1 MRTEIINEKWAEI
14 FADEGKE
21 LARKADGKPV
31 GTKARVLRENLGEW
45 TETDPA
51 EIEAAEEAARY
62 KARVVALIR
71 ERYDADDETALL
83 ANRGDGDPEHAE
95 EYAAWQAYREQCKQ
109 RARAEVAGEEVSANT
124 PSDQITAAPTAP
136 AEDSIPETSETPAV
150 E

>member
-83 ANRGDGDPEHAE
+83 ANRGDGDPVHAE

-109 RARAEVAGEEVSANT
+109 RARAEVAEE
-124 PSDQITAAPTAP
+124 
-136 AEDSIPETSETPAV
+136 EGV
-150 E
+150 EEA

>member
-21 LARKADGKPV
+21 LARTSDRKPV
-31 GTKARVLRENLGEW
+31 GTRARILASALDEW
-45 TETDPA
+45 TEVDPA
-51 EIEAAEEAARY
+51 EAADSEREARY

-95 EYAAWQAYREQCKQ
+95 EYAAWQAYREECKQ

-124 PSDQITAAPTAP
+124 PSDQIPAAPTAP
-136 AEDSIPETSETPAV
+136 AENSIPETSETPAV

>member
-83 ANRGDGDPEHAE
+83 ANHGDGDQEHAE

-109 RARAEVAGEEVSANT
+109 RARAEVAGEEGG
-124 PSDQITAAPTAP
+124 
-136 AEDSIPETSETPAV
+136 V
-150 E
+150 EV

>member
-21 LARKADGKPV
+21 LARTSDRKSV
-31 GTKARVLRENLGEW
+31 GTRARILASALDEW
-45 TETDPA
+45 TEVDPA
-51 EIEAAEEAARY
+51 EAADSEREARY

-83 ANRGDGDPEHAE
+83 ANRGDGDPVHAE

-109 RARAEVAGEEVSANT
+109 RARAEVAG
-124 PSDQITAAPTAP
+124 D
-136 AEDSIPETSETPAV
+136 TPAADGV
-150 E
+150 EAAAGEPDSDGSDSPAIA